1 MNKIETALH
10 AVGKAFENI
19 FDEGDK
25 VALFAEPFV
34 DRAFPALAPL
44 YNAGANG
51 AAAAIAAAKGVLNPT
66 ASDSENLCAIAVAVE
81 PILLKFASQTGLTP
95 PSTAVVL
102 LYAQDLQQGL
112 KNVATPPAA

>member
-19 FDEGDK
+19 FDDTDK

-34 DRAFPALAPL
+34 DRAFPAL
-44 YNAGANG
+44 YSGANG